1 MIKGQKIEIG
11 GKTPYQ
17 KWIESQGIPILREFY
32 LEDLRQV
39 ELAPWNWR
47 GGRGAYLNLI
57 GTGDVNDGYLC
68 EIAPGKSL
76 HPRRMLFEEMI
87 FVVEGNGSTSI
98 WNDEKKKISFEWREG
113 SLFSPPVNTWR
124 QHFNGSGARPARL
137 LAVTSA
143 PPMINFFRNLDFV
156 LSNPFAFDD
165 RFDADPESFSGKA
178 ESYQLRERQVWDTN
192 FIPDVRS
199 LQLHAWEKRG
209 AGGSNIMIE
218 LSQNSMGAHISQFP
232 VGTYKKAHR
241 HGPGAHVIIIGGQ
254 GYSLMWPEGTAPQRF
269 DWRDGSVVV
278 PPERWFHQHFNTG
291 PSPARYLAL
300 RAGGRKYPRPWGA
313 KTYAV
318 DESVKGGGDQIE
330 YQDEDPQVRRMFEH
344 ELAKQ
349 GVACRM
355 DAVVGA

>member
-1 MIKGQKIEIG
+1 
-11 GKTPYQ
+11 
-17 KWIESQGIPILREFY
+17 
-32 LEDLRQV
+32 
-39 ELAPWNWR
+39 
-47 GGRGAYLNLI
+47 
-57 GTGDVNDGYLC
+57 
-68 EIAPGKSL
+68 
-76 HPRRMLFEEMI
+76 
-87 FVVEGNGSTSI
+87 VEGNGSTSI
-98 WNDEKKKISFEWREG
+98 WNDEKKISFEWREG

-156 LSNPFAFDD
+156 LNNPFSFND
-165 RFDADPESFSGKA
+165 RFDADPDDFSGKG
-178 ESYQLRERQVWDTN
+178 ESYKIKDRPVWDTN

-199 LQLHAWEKRG
+199 LPLQSWEKRG

-218 LSQNSMGAHISQFP
+218 LSDNSMGAHISQFP

-254 GYSLMWPEGTAPQRF
+254 GYSLMWAEGTPPQRF
-269 DWRDGSVVV
+269 DWHDGSVIV

-291 PSPARYLAL
+291 PTPARYLAL
-300 RAGGRKYPRPWGA
+300 RAGGRKFPRPWGA
-313 KTYAV
+313 KAYAV

-330 YQDEDPQVRRMFEH
+330 YQDEDPQVRQVFEQ

-349 GVACRM
+349 GVVCRM
-355 DAVVGA
+355 DAVISA